1 MGIFNGSYHI
11 DRCTSN
17 PDAEAVVLLH
27 GLGLNA
33 QTWEPLVALLTE
45 WYHVVRCELRGHGQ
59 CLHDGSEL
67 TWELLCEDLDSLFN
81 ECGLAEAHVVGH
93 GFGGNLA
100 ARYGVSRS
108 ERIKTFVLIS
118 TFGFYLPEVLDRS
131 VGICRGY
138 AGNGELEVLAEH
150 MASQVT
156 CLPQSREEAL
166 WIKEAYLR
174 CDKYVYFQLLELF
187 AAFNPLDDLSV
198 INKPC
203 LVMAGDID
211 TFYPS
216 FMSKITAQF
225 IQNAL
230 SVTVP
235 DAANMLFIDNPVYT
249 AQKILDFLSNPSS
262 GSEIAG
268 IGNPQLG
275 IMSSDVIEAFGNMYT
290 KSKSKEALLRVELIG
305 SFQVFINGKKMQ
317 SGWQQRNAKRL
328 LVYLVFHP
336 NAAREQICDALW
348 PLAEGSKASNL
359 LRVSLNH
366 LKALFE
372 SAGVSPVIADR
383 RHVKLDAEVEC
394 DMLDWI
400 RLLQVARSEE
410 NPLTKMNLVKELLNY
425 PVEELFSGLYDNW
438 VLQERGRLEYILL
451 ELVESLTDSYKKEGD
466 HSAAY
471 QIMKRLQNI
480 FGEEMPKDVEPHV
493 LSEEE
498 ARFH

>member
-1 MGIFNGSYHI
+1 MGVFNLLYHI

-27 GLGLNA
+27 ELGLNA
-33 QTWEPLVALLTE
+33 QTWEPLVTLLNE
-45 WYHVVRCELRGHGQ
+45 RYNVVRYDLRGHGQ
-59 CLHDGSEL
+59 CPHDGSKL
-67 TWELLCEDLDSLFN
+67 TWELLCEDLDILFN

-93 GFGGNLA
+93 GLGGNLA
-100 ARYGVSRS
+100 ARYGVSRP

-118 TFGFYLPEVLDRS
+118 TFGFYLPEVLERS
-131 VGICRGY
+131 VRIRRGY

-174 CDKYVYFQLLELF
+174 CDKNVYFQLLELF
-187 AAFNPLDDLSV
+187 TAFNPLDDLSA
-198 INKPC
+198 ITKPS
-203 LVMAGDID
+203 LVMAGDKD

-216 FMSKITAQF
+216 FMSEITARF
-225 IQNAL
+225 IPNAL
-230 SVTVP
+230 AVTVP
-235 DAANMLFIDNPVYT
+235 DAANTLFIDNPVYT
-249 AQKILDFLSNPSS
+249 AQKIFGFLSNPLS
-262 GSEIAG
+262 GSDMACV
-268 IGNPQLG
+268 GNPQLG
-275 IMSSDVIEAFGNMYT
+275 IMSSDVIEAFGNMYM
-290 KSKSKEALLRVELIG
+290 KSTSKEVLLRVELTG
-305 SFQVFINGKKMQ
+305 SFQVFVNGKKMQ

-328 LVYLVFHP
+328 LAYLVFHP

-348 PLAEGSKASNL
+348 PLAEASKASNL

-372 SAGVSPVIADR
+372 SAGVSPIIADR
-383 RHVKLDAEVEC
+383 KHVKLDAEVEC

-400 RLLQVARSEE
+400 RLLHEARSEE

-425 PVEELFSGLYDNW
+425 PVEQLLSGLYDNW
-438 VLQERGRLEYILL
+438 VLQERSRLEYILL

-471 QIMKRLQNI
+471 QVMKRLQNI
-480 FGEEMPKDVEPHV
+480 FGEVMPTDVEAHE
-493 LSEEE
+493 LSKEA